1 MSSIPAPLAPSPLP
15 APAATDPVG
24 TMAFEPILDPLT
36 GKWPQ
41 HRAALL
47 AAAPGFALIGSS
59 AGNWLLV
66 PCGPGT
72 DILEI
77 EGRIERYMVQRMAL
91 VTAAPALTIDQ
102 AAAARRIAY
111 RTLSGPCALP
121 LLGPCPAGAAVEPM
135 DYAALHVMVGTAL
148 CRLQQQAFLPAG
160 LSPEHLEAG
169 ALAVPDP
176 AAATAMAAYNPLAS
190 SPVRLLGH
198 LQVRVVEVVGGY
210 ILMPGS
216 SIDRMADG
224 SPRRASRLLEES
236 HAGLLVPDG
245 PGRYRLQHPAAFA
258 SLDAIAGYCLGERR
272 ARRARWHWMTERV

>member
-1 MSSIPAPLAPSPLP
+1 
-15 APAATDPVG
+15 
-24 TMAFEPILDPLT
+24 MAFEPILDPLT

-47 AAAPGFALIGSS
+47 AAAPGFALISSS

-77 EGRIERYMVQRMAL
+77 EGRIERYLVRRIVL

-148 CRLQQQAFLPAG
+148 RRLQQQAFLPAS

-190 SPVRLLGH
+190 SPVRLLGP
-198 LQVRVVEVVGGY
+198 LQVRVVEVVDGY
-210 ILMPGS
+210 ILMQGS

-224 SPRRASRLLEES
+224 SPQRASRLLEES
-236 HAGLLVPDG
+236 YAGLLVPDG
-245 PGRYRLQHPAAFA
+245 PHHYRLQHPATFS
-258 SLDAIAGYCLGERR
+258 SLGAIAGYCLGERR
-272 ARRARWHWMTERV
+272 ARRARWHWMIEDT